1 MKRKLVA
8 LALLFAA
15 PAAHAD
21 DFAGHSFF
29 TVRPQFR
36 LVSPEKEAL
45 FRNDRM
51 LLRDGGIEGTS
62 QVVVYGGQS
71 TNGCQLNQYFLPSNK
86 TSLNVQ
92 EYKTPFFTQDGQ
104 PSKDI
109 EARNFNIVTE
119 SGTETFRSN
128 ISFNPQQTSFGIGFS
143 WIQNIWHDCDGVP
156 RVWGEISFPVQYIK
170 NEMNLRETVLNDGGG
185 VATIGGVTTTGLD
198 GAPHVA
204 NMTQAFAQSNWLY
217 GKVNNCADLHEWG
230 VSDIE
235 ITLGYNALF
244 SEACDFNAYVGF
256 VAPTGTKINQKN
268 AAYIWSPVVGNNH
281 HWGVLFG
288 GHICFNLREYG
299 EHSLRLEFDA
309 EGQYLFKNTQWRSFD
324 LVQQGQ
330 WSRYLEV
337 YQNVAAATAAADS
350 AISPAPLNLDAG
362 TSGINVFTTCAQVS
376 PKFTANTNTSFIY
389 NYLGL
394 QAEVGFNF
402 FVRQAEEITK
412 CSWVTDVAV
421 KDVDGTGLTN
431 IARTITNDFPNSDIA
446 LASYTPLTLADLD
459 LNSAAHPTMLSHTV
473 YAAAG
478 WSWDDICLPV
488 FIGAG
493 GSYEFSTVNT
503 ALDRWLIFGKIGISF

>member
-8 LALLFAA
+8 LALLVAA
-15 PAAHAD
+15 PAVHAD

-51 LLRDGGIEGTS
+51 QLKDGGIEGTC

-71 TNGCQLNQYFLPSNK
+71 NNGCAINQYFLPSNK

-104 PSKDI
+104 PSKDL
-109 EARNFNIVTE
+109 EARNFNIVT
-119 SGTETFRSN
+119 SSVTETFRSN
-128 ISFNPQQTSFGIGFS
+128 IAFNPQQTSFGIGYS

-170 NEMNLRETVLNDGGG
+170 NEMNLRENVLNDGGG
-185 VATIGGVTTTGLD
+185 ADGNVGLD
-198 GAPHVA
+198 GAQHVG
-204 NMTQAFAQSNWLY
+204 NMTEAFAQSNWLY
-217 GKVNNCADLHEWG
+217 GKVNNCADLSVWG
-230 VSDIE
+230 VSDVE
-235 ITLGYNALF
+235 ITFGYNALF
-244 SEACDFNAYVGF
+244 SETCDFNAYVGF
-256 VAPTGTKINQKN
+256 VAPTGTKIDQKN
-268 AAYIWSPVVGNNH
+268 AAYIWRPVIGNNH

-288 GHICFNLREYG
+288 AHACFYLYECGLHN
-299 EHSLRLEFDA
+299 LRLEFDA

-337 YQNVAAATAAADS
+337 YQNVAAATAAAGDPS
-350 AISPAPLNLDAG
+350 PLNLDAG

-376 PKFTANTNTSFIY
+376 PKFTANTNTGFIY
-389 NYLGL
+389 NYRGL
-394 QAEVGFNF
+394 QFEGGFNF
-402 FVRQAEEITK
+402 YVRQAEEISK
-412 CSWVTDVAV
+412 CSWNTDVAV

-431 IARTITNDFPNSDIA
+431 IARTIKNNFIGSDIS
-446 LASYTPLTLADLD
+446 LASYNPLSLADLD

-478 WSWDDICLPV
+478 WSWDDICIPTFV
-488 FIGAG
+488 GFG
-493 GSYEFSTVNT
+493 GTYEFTTVNT
-503 ALDRWLIFGKIGISF
+503 ALDRWLLFGKIGISF